1 VFYRT
6 PAHGVQDV
14 AVQRNRDDLLDA
26 SLAMLAAALHVAM
39 ASVVDRFPP
48 ELDLSIAFVVLPAL
62 LSAGAAVVLLL
73 RPERRPLQVA
83 CVYTW
88 LMVVF
93 TLPAGLGLAWVPSAA
108 VLTVA
113 VLRPRLSSAPS
124 AAG

>member
-1 VFYRT
+1 M
-6 PAHGVQDV
+6 
-14 AVQRNRDDLLDA
+14 QRNRDDLLDA
-26 SLAMLAAALHVAM
+26 SLAMLAAAVHVAM

-48 ELDLSIAFVVLPAL
+48 ELDLSIVFVVLPAL